1 MIRCAKENDLPEI
14 LRIYE
19 YARGFMARTGNPNQ
33 WTGGHP
39 REELL
44 RDDIAKRQL
53 YVLEDETGLHG
64 VFAFIIG
71 DDPTYAVIEQGAW
84 RSSAPYG
91 TIHRI
96 ASDGQIHGFL
106 QSAVDFCWQRIPH
119 LRIDT
124 HADNR
129 VMQHLIVKCGFTQCG
144 VIRLENGDPRIAY
157 EKEGTFVRG
166 KTPSFLE
173 KK

>member
-33 WTGGHP
+33 WTDGHP

-44 RDDIAKRQL
+44 RSDITKQQL
-53 YVLEDETGLHG
+53 YVLETETGPHG

-84 RSSAPYG
+84 RSSTPYG

-106 QSAVDFCWQRIPH
+106 QSAVDFCWQQIPH

-129 VMQHLIVKCGFTQCG
+129 VMQHLIVKCGFTRCG
-144 VIRLENGDPRIAY
+144 IIRLENGDPRIAY
-157 EKEGTFVRG
+157 EKEGTLVRG

>member
-1 MIRCAKENDLPEI
+1 MIRYAKENDLPEI

-39 REELL
+39 REALL

-53 YVLEDETGLHG
+53 YVLENETGLHG
-64 VFAFIIG
+64 VFAFIVG
-71 DDPTYAVIEQGAW
+71 DDPTYAVIERGAW

-106 QSAVDFCWQRIPH
+106 QSAVDFCWQQIPH

-129 VMQHLIVKCGFTQCG
+129 VMQHLILKCGFTQCG

-157 EKEGTFVRG
+157 EKEGTLVRG

>member
-44 RDDIAKRQL
+44 RGDIAKRQL
-53 YVLEDETGLHG
+53 YVLETETGLHG

-71 DDPTYAVIEQGAW
+71 DDPTYAVIE
-84 RSSAPYG
+84 
-91 TIHRI
+91 
-96 ASDGQIHGFL
+96 
-106 QSAVDFCWQRIPH
+106 
-119 LRIDT
+119 
-124 HADNR
+124 
-129 VMQHLIVKCGFTQCG
+129 
-144 VIRLENGDPRIAY
+144 
-157 EKEGTFVRG
+157 
-166 KTPSFLE
+166 
-173 KK
+173 

>member
-53 YVLEDETGLHG
+53 YVLETETGLHG

-106 QSAVDFCWQRIPH
+106 QSAVDFCWQQIPH

-129 VMQHLIVKCGFTQCG
+129 VMQHLIVKCGFTRCG
-144 VIRLENGDPRIAY
+144 IIRLENGDPRIAY
-157 EKEGTFVRG
+157 EKEGTLVGG